1 MCSFRQRSSSD
12 RWCLLLKQYCQLSAI
27 VSSMKCFFSS
37 NACYV
42 GCLSK
47 WRNNTTTIYST
58 GGVQGLRS
66 WRTEALSNSWQK
78 RIWFWIESKSRWNK
92 STNWKDWA
100 AILNLPFPHYLLAVG
115 LTQLGVGL
123 PNDTTVPWRWM
134 KVDAGVDQLYDEG
147 GSEQKPWLTA
157 GHQSS
162 QRPITG
168 RICREVLVF
177 ANLWTTC
184 GNCCCD
190 EVSVYIYWSHHLNV
204 EILQISE

>member
-1 MCSFRQRSSSD
+1 MVFPPDTILPIISN
-12 RWCLLLKQYCQLSAI
+12 CLQYEVFFFQAMLAMLAVFQNGEITQLLFIAQE
-27 VSSMKCFFSS
+27 
-37 NACYV
+37 
-42 GCLSK
+42 
-47 WRNNTTTIYST
+47 
-58 GGVQGLRS
+58 GVQGLRS

-78 RIWFWIESKSRWNK
+78 RKWFWIESKSRWNK
-92 STNWKDWA
+92 SKNWKDWA

-134 KVDAGVDQLYDEG
+134 KVDAGVDQLYDGG

-190 EVSVYIYWSHHLNV
+190 EVWVYIYWSHHLNV